1 MYNLN
6 VDEFKRL
13 ASSHN
18 LIPVYREVVADMETP
33 VSAFLKL
40 KTDGYAFLL
49 ESAEGGERFGRYSFL
64 GAEPSRVIKA
74 KNGEVTIEN
83 GNGRVVET
91 TREDDP
97 LKVVKKIMSAYSPA
111 AIDGLPLFFGG
122 AVGYISYDAVRY
134 FENIPDDTHDDL
146 ALPDMVFMLADTLFV
161 FDHLK
166 HRIAAV
172 ANAHVDGDPAAAYAT
187 ATSKIEEMLG
197 RLEEPGVRIKP
208 IMFNESPPCMTPEST
223 FSEQDFRG
231 VVSEARQK
239 IIEGDILQ
247 VVLSQRF
254 KTEIEASAFD
264 VYRALRTV
272 NPAPYMYYLSLKDFQ
287 IAGSSPEPLVRI
299 EGDQVMTRPIAGTR
313 SRGTDAAENT
323 RLEEELLGDRKEKA
337 EHIMLVD
344 LGRNDLGRVCRPGTV
359 KVDELMEIERC
370 SHVAHM
376 VSTVTGRLDED
387 KDAFDALR
395 ACFPAGTVSGA
406 PKVRAMEIIDELEPT
421 RRGPYAGA
429 VGYFGYAGNLDACI
443 TIRTI
448 VVKDGTAYFQAGA
461 GIVYD
466 SEPSFEYRETGHKA
480 KALLMAIEMAEE
492 ASCS

>member
-1 MYNLN
+1 MYNLSEE
-6 VDEFKRL
+6 EFKRL
-13 ASSHN
+13 AAEHN
-18 LIPVYREVVADMETP
+18 LIPVYREVIADTETP
-33 VSAFLKL
+33 VSTFLKL

-64 GAEPSRVIKA
+64 GTEPSRVIKA
-74 KNGEVTIEN
+74 KNEKVTVEN
-83 GNGRVVET
+83 GDGRVIESRQT
-91 TREDDP
+91 EDP
-97 LKVVKKIMSAYSPA
+97 LETVKEIMSAYSPA
-111 AIDGLPLFFGG
+111 VIEGLPLFFGG

-134 FENIPDDTHDDL
+134 FEDIPDDTQDDL
-146 ALPDMVFMLADTLFV
+146 ALPDMVLMLADTLFV

-166 HRIAAV
+166 HRVLAV
-172 ANAHVDGDPAAAYAT
+172 ANAHVDIDPGLAYKLAT
-187 ATSKIEEMLG
+187 AKIEAMLE
-197 RLEEPGVRIKP
+197 RLEKP
-208 IMFNESPPCMTPEST
+208 NSQVKPLVLRKTSQRKIPEST
-223 FSEQDFRG
+223 FTEDDFKDI
-231 VVSEARQK
+231 VSIARER

-254 KTEIEASAFD
+254 TTDIEASAFD
-264 VYRALRTV
+264 VYRALRIV

-299 EGDQVMTRPIAGTR
+299 EGDKVMTRPIAGTR
-313 SRGTDAAENT
+313 SRGANAAENT
-323 RLEEELLGDRKEKA
+323 RLEEELLGDDKEKA

-359 KVDELMEIERC
+359 QVDEMMELERC
-370 SHVAHM
+370 SHVTHM
-376 VSTVTGRLDED
+376 VSTVSGRLDKD
-387 KDAFDALR
+387 KDAFDAFR

-448 VVKDGTAYFQAGA
+448 VIKDGSAYWQAGA

-466 SEPSFEYRETGHKA
+466 SEPSVEYRETEHKA
-480 KALLMAIEMAEE
+480 RALLKAIEMAEA

>member
-1 MYNLN
+1 MYNLSE
-6 VDEFKRL
+6 DEFKRL
-13 ASSHN
+13 AVTHN

-74 KNGEVTIEN
+74 KNGLVTVEN
-83 GNGRVVET
+83 GNGCVIESRRTE
-91 TREDDP
+91 DP
-97 LKVVKKIMSAYSPA
+97 LKTVKDIMSAYSPA
-111 AIDGLPLFFGG
+111 IIEGLPLFFGG

-134 FENIPDDTHDDL
+134 FEDIPDDTQDDL
-146 ALPDMVFMLADTLFV
+146 ALPDMVFMLTDTLFV

-166 HRIAAV
+166 HRIATV
-172 ANAHVDGDPAAAYAT
+172 ANAHVNGDAETAYAL
-187 ATSKIEEMLG
+187 AISKIEEMLG
-197 RLEEPGVRIKP
+197 RLAEPVARIKP
-208 IMFNESPPCMTPEST
+208 ITFKESLSETAPAST
-223 FSEQDFRG
+223 FSENGFRA
-231 VVSEARQK
+231 VVSAARRK

-254 KTEIEASAFD
+254 SKEIEAPAFD
-264 VYRALRTV
+264 IYRALRTV

-299 EGDQVMTRPIAGTR
+299 EGDKVMTRPIAGTR
-313 SRGTDAAENT
+313 SRGTDAAENA

-344 LGRNDLGRVCRPGTV
+344 LGRNDLGRVCQPGTV
-359 KVDELMEIERC
+359 RVDELMGLERC
-370 SHVAHM
+370 SHVTHM
-376 VSTVTGRLDED
+376 VSTISGRLDKD
-387 KDAFDALR
+387 RDAFDALR

-406 PKVRAMEIIDELEPT
+406 PKVKAMEIIDELEPT

-448 VVKDGTAYFQAGA
+448 VIKDGSAYFQAGA

-466 SEPSFEYRETGHKA
+466 SEPSSEYRETGHKA
-480 KALLMAIEMAEE
+480 KALLKAIEMAEA

>member
-1 MYNLN
+1 MYNLSKN
-6 VDEFKRL
+6 EFVRKAGR
-13 ASSHN
+13 HN
-18 LIPVYREVVADMETP
+18 LVPLYREVVADTETP

-49 ESAEGGERFGRYSFL
+49 ESAENGERFGRYSFL
-64 GAEPSRVIKA
+64 GTDPSLIISA
-74 KNGEVTIEN
+74 KNGVVTIEDAG
-83 GNGRVVET
+83 GNVLESRQT
-91 TREDDP
+91 TDP
-97 LKVVKKIMSAYSPA
+97 LEAVKEVMSAYSPA
-111 AIDGLPLFFGG
+111 SIDGLPLFFGG

-134 FENIPDDTHDDL
+134 FENIPDDTKDDL
-146 ALPDMVFMLADTLFV
+146 DLPDMVFMLADTLFV

-172 ANAHVDGDPAAAYAT
+172 ANAHVNGDAAAAYDLAAAKIEAMLSSLKAPGTEVKPLAFGPAGTAKKPASTFTEEGFRDIVAT
-187 ATSKIEEMLG
+187 ARE
-197 RLEEPGVRIKP
+197 RI
-208 IMFNESPPCMTPEST
+208 I
-223 FSEQDFRG
+223 D
-231 VVSEARQK
+231 
-239 IIEGDILQ
+239 GDILQ

-254 KTEIEASAFD
+254 STDVQAAAFD
-264 VYRALRTV
+264 IYRSLRTV

-287 IAGSSPEPLVRI
+287 IAGSSPEPLVRM
-299 EGDQVMTRPIAGTR
+299 EGDKVMTRPIAGTR
-313 SRGTDAAENT
+313 SRGTDAGENA
-323 RLEEELLGDRKEKA
+323 RLEEELLGDAKEKA

-359 KVDELMEIERC
+359 RVDEMMEIERC
-370 SHVAHM
+370 SHVMHM
-376 VSTVTGRLDED
+376 VSTVSGLMDKD

-429 VGYFGYAGNLDACI
+429 VGYFGYAGNLDTCI

-448 VVKDGTAYFQAGA
+448 VVKDNRAYFQAGA

-480 KALLMAIEMAEE
+480 RALLEAIAMAEA
-492 ASCS
+492 ASCT